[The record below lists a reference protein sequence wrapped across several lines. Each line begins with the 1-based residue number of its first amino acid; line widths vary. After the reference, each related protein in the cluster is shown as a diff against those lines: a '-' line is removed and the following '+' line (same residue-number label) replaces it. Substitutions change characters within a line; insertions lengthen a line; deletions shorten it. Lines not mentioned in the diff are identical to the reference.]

1 MEKLPNVGDY
11 VIIKEDLFEN
21 PLFEQNF
28 LSEEEKKVVEHY
40 INDRIPLKVY
50 CVRVVDKTL
59 SSVEAEGYF
68 CHLYNDKETEYPLCL
83 SVPVS
88 CLLPTGLNNGLV
100 KENESVKEKRK
111 VIKRHQF
118 RVRISDE
125 ESRYKAA
132 DIMVRNNVKVWI
144 ENGDTLCMENTANE

>member
-1 MEKLPNVGDY
+1 MEKLPNIGDY
-11 VIIKEDLFEN
+11 VILKEDLFEN

-28 LSEEEKKVVEHY
+28 LTDEEKQVVEHY
-40 INDRIPLKVY
+40 INDRIPLMVN
-50 CVRVVDKTL
+50 CVGVIDKTWSL
-59 SSVEAEGYF
+59 VNVERYY
-68 CHLYNDKETEYPLCL
+68 CHIYNDKETNALCF
-83 SVPVS
+83 SIPVS

-111 VIKRHQF
+111 MIKRHQF

-144 ENGDTLCMENTANE
+144 ENGDTLCMENTADE